1 MTTEQT
7 FKNKINNI
15 CKTMVKA
22 GVTDFKTVKI
32 GLRRYQPGTCQ
43 RVFGKEPYYGTV
55 INSNKGNG
63 MMESSRDYY
72 DVVTKGYNIKY
83 NSGAYIKDFN
93 DDQDVCRMNAEE
105 FIIDFYH
112 FVEGIGNNVFCNGK
126 KLKGFKFDKKD
137 MTMYLTID

>member
-1 MTTEQT
+1 MTTEQI
-7 FKNKINNI
+7 FKTKINNI

-43 RVFGKEPYYGTV
+43 RVFGRRPCYGDIV
-55 INSNKGNG
+55 KSSKGNC
-63 MMESSRDYY
+63 MMESDRDYY

-93 DDQDVCRMNAEE
+93 DDQDACKLNAEE
-105 FIIDFYH
+105 FIVDFYH
-112 FVEGIGNNVFCNGK
+112 FIEGYGGRIYLNGK
-126 KLKGFKFDKKD
+126 KLKGFKFNNKD